1 MRNQLV
7 QVNLECVTRAFK
19 TRRRRRRRLRSRKER
34 IAVSDVIT
42 FKDGNVYLAWG
53 GAFSYMNFLIF
64 MKGKK
69 EFYFSSMV
77 SETQHFTCA
86 CILTVFTEDL
96 SSLTLELV
104 GSLYHSGRTIFG
116 TSSQTVTT
124 CLIKDAYSREGFG
137 KTFPFAGPSQPYA
150 EVRTWRVSVAGR
162 RVDLVQPVTDG
173 RAEPGRLLERF
184 SGVPCGRHTLSHRR
198 AGKRKSQDPLRQK
211 MLRSIFR
218 C

>member
-19 TRRRRRRRLRSRKER
+19 TRRRLRSRKER

-96 SSLTLELV
+96 YSLTLELV
-104 GSLYHSGRTIFG
+104 E
-116 TSSQTVTT
+116 VCTT
-124 CLIKDAYSREGFG
+124 
-137 KTFPFAGPSQPYA
+137 
-150 EVRTWRVSVAGR
+150 VAGR
-162 RVDLVQPVTDG
+162 YL
-173 RAEPGRLLERF
+173 EPL
-184 SGVPCGRHTLSHRR
+184 P
-198 AGKRKSQDPLRQK
+198 KQSQHA
-211 MLRSIFR
+211 
-218 C
+218 